1 LVCAYSKCESW
12 MQNISGL
19 AHIKII
25 NEQPEIKYGK
35 ETNEGLICFTHMH
48 VATSHAINMVL

>member
-1 LVCAYSKCESW
+1 